1 IYFGAPEGV
10 RVTAATVLLPR
21 GPKGLLIPLVIGGL
35 IIFNTMLGSIAERK
49 REIHIYT
56 SLGLAPLH
64 VGVLFLA
71 EAVTYGLMG
80 SIFGY
85 VAGQAVA
92 TGLCELGI
100 LGDITLNYSGT
111 LAILTMGLVI
121 LVVVLSSLVPAYLA
135 GKLAVPSTDMRWSV
149 PRPAVEGTDD
159 VIRDTLPFTVTERTA
174 GGVLAFLY
182 EYLDAHRI
190 GAIGNFSTDELSS
203 LGDWGRVSVSEAA
216 ADGRAAAAP
225 DAGGG
230 GGGER
235 MGIEAT
241 VWLAPYDLG
250 VRQRVRITI
259 RPTGDPEVL
268 ELDLQLTR
276 GSGQVRSW
284 WKLNRVFLADLRRQ
298 LLGWRNLRPE
308 RMLAYIAEAGSNLA
322 APVSSDSGA

>member
-1 IYFGAPEGV
+1 M
-10 RVTAATVLLPR
+10 
-21 GPKGLLIPLVIGGL
+21 IGGL

-85 VAGQAVA
+85 VAGQAMA
-92 TGLCELGI
+92 TGLCEFGVLGE
-100 LGDITLNYSGT
+100 ITLNYSGT

-135 GKLAVPSTDMRWSV
+135 GKLAVPSTEMRWSV
-149 PRPAVEGTDD
+149 PEPTVEGTDD

-190 GAIGNFSTDELSS
+190 GAIGNFSTDEISCF
-203 LGDWGRVSVSEAA
+203 GDWGSAPVNEAA
-216 ADGRAAAAP
+216 ADGQAPAAP
-225 DAGGG
+225 

-235 MGIEAT
+235 IGIDAT

-259 RPTGDPEVL
+259 RSTGDPEVL

-298 LLGWRNLRPE
+298 LLGWRNLRAE
-308 RMLAYIAEAGSNLA
+308 RMLGYIAEA
-322 APVSSDSGA
+322 SGAFAGPEVKA